1 MASDERWS
9 QFWEL
14 QGRGHLEG
22 REGELG
28 TKTRCSG
35 STEEL
40 INSGDEEKKEGWWF
54 KIHTRYKFVGKAYEW
69 NCLSDLC
76 NVWQAW
82 EGTGVA

>member
-1 MASDERWS
+1 MVTVWGTSGAGSPGGK
-9 QFWEL
+9 
-14 QGRGHLEG
+14 GRGI
-22 REGELG
+22 GE
-28 TKTRCSG
+28 KTRCSG

-54 KIHTRYKFVGKAYEW
+54 KIHTRYKFVGEAYEW

-76 NVWQAW
+76 DVWQAW